1 MDAVCN
7 VLQKM
12 DAQMKD
18 IADEGAAITKLPG
31 GESPSASTGPMRKVT
46 NEVRQEIQNLTVLY
60 QELMKLC
67 QQKRDVYII
76 AVKFHM
82 SVRQVCLHV

>member
-1 MDAVCN
+1 
-7 VLQKM
+7 
-12 DAQMKD
+12 MKE
-18 IADEGAAITKLPG
+18 IKDEGAAITKLPG
-31 GESPSASTGPMRKVT
+31 GESPSVSIGPMRKVT

-60 QELMKLC
+60 QDLMKLC

-82 SVRQVCLHV
+82 SVRQVCLCRA

>member
-1 MDAVCN
+1 
-7 VLQKM
+7 
-12 DAQMKD
+12 MKE
-18 IADEGAAITKLPG
+18 IKDEGAVIAKLPG
-31 GESPSASTGPMRKVT
+31 GESPSASTGPMRKVA

-60 QELMKLC
+60 QDLVKLC

-82 SVRQVCLHV
+82 SVRQVCQCEGERSLMVWLTACQ

>member
-1 MDAVCN
+1 
-7 VLQKM
+7 M
-12 DAQMKD
+12 DAQMKE
-18 IADEGAAITKLPG
+18 IKDEGAAITKLTG
-31 GESPSASTGPMRKVT
+31 GESPSASIGPMRKVAD
-46 NEVRQEIQNLTVLY
+46 EVRHEIQGLTVLY

-82 SVRQVCLHV
+82 SIRQVRHLRPA